1 MDYMFHLYVYNIYFF
16 LCISFLYIRSLWI
29 LHGALTAQSTWVH
42 PNTFHCGLVSRY
54 DVFTRYHLRIPSR
67 VSIDSI
73 GKGVSS
79 FHILCSKLDT
89 VQWESFFGEELHL
102 ASFDIIFEF
111 IYLFFHLDDLWQ
123 KKRKKKIH
131 SFIPWKIFHR
141 FLFRKP
147 RFGYFFISAYIAS
160 TWCIMYI
167 NTHQHTLVQDLLT
180 GPFS

>member
-1 MDYMFHLYVYNIYFF
+1 MFHVSNSLKLVSRDEKQMSTAIYFRRYKRSLSIEFCKTFSGTINHDPIKKSFSNPKWITCFIFTSIIYFFF

-54 DVFTRYHLRIPSR
+54 DVFTRYHLIIPSR

-89 VQWESFFGEELHL
+89 VQ
-102 ASFDIIFEF
+102 
-111 IYLFFHLDDLWQ
+111 
-123 KKRKKKIH
+123 
-131 SFIPWKIFHR
+131 
-141 FLFRKP
+141 
-147 RFGYFFISAYIAS
+147 
-160 TWCIMYI
+160 
-167 NTHQHTLVQDLLT
+167 
-180 GPFS
+180 